1 MNVPRTFRSP
11 RAAEPSLSLSRARA
25 AGRAPVLPLSLT
37 RAAAPAASARGG
49 FALQEGFNASYAY
62 TGNEFAVK
70 VLEDAALEQW
80 CARYGLAY
88 DPAVALADTA
98 PGEPRAAGGR

>member
-1 MNVPRTFRSP
+1 M
-11 RAAEPSLSLSRARA
+11 
-25 AGRAPVLPLSLT
+25 RAPRDAPHPPPVSLT
-37 RAAAPAASARGG
+37 RRRRRLRRAGG